1 MTDPDPASNGA
12 AAPGAVSEADLRAL
26 VREILGELRL
36 PGPVPGQPAAPPVP
50 GVPLTAGSP
59 GAVGAVPAEPDDA
72 AGPRPV
78 RLSTDDELRSFVIM
92 IVRMAD
98 DPRQRR
104 DLLAGRLRFTLG
116 GPGAGLG
123 GAAAEVRRIE
133 RGAVTERAV
142 ADAARDGAR
151 LVLGRRAVLTPLA
164 RDKARAL
171 GVQVERER

>member
-1 MTDPDPASNGA
+1 MTDTDPATNGA
-12 AAPGAVSEADLRAL
+12 GAHGAVSEADLRAL

-36 PGPVPGQPAAPPVP
+36 RPPGAPAA
-50 GVPLTAGSP
+50 AGSP
-59 GAVGAVPAEPDDA
+59 GAAPESDDA
-72 AGPRPV
+72 GAPRPV
-78 RLSTDDELRSFVIM
+78 RLSTDEELRSFVLM

-98 DPRQRR
+98 NSRQRR

-116 GPGAGLG
+116 GPGAGVA